1 MTLDVDMLILM
12 LANMTLIEKLNVQ
25 FTKLKEE
32 ALNGKKELEDEK
44 LKYARGAYLNER
56 CPII

>member
-1 MTLDVDMLILM
+1 MLILM